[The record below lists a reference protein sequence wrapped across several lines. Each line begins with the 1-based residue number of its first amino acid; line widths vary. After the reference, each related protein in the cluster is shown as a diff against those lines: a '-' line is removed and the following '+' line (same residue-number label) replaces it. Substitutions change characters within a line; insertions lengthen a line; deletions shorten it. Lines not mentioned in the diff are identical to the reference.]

1 VALLRWAGSGAE
13 QLLFPLPGV
22 LTVLLLSG
30 LWVRGSKQPTG
41 CILVLLVLKPVV
53 ATVI

>member
-1 VALLRWAGSGAE
+1 MALLRWAGSGAE

-30 LWVRGSKQPTG
+30 LWRQGQQAATG
-41 CILVLLVLKPVV
+41 CISG
-53 ATVI
+53 A